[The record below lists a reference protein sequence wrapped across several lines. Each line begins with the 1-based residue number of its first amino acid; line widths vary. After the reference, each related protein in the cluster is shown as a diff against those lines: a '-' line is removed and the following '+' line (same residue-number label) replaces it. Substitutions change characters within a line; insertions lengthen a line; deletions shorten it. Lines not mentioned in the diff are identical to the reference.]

1 MWPPYPTGSA
11 TARGDETTFTKSLI
25 ISLKDATANWYSRLP
40 PGCIYFWQQLKGK
53 FLLNFQGFQAELDTK
68 EDFLS
73 CAQWEKEILPNF
85 YQRFL
90 QLNAQSP
97 EVSDDQVIAQAINAL
112 WAGPLHSHLIKE
124 RPKIV
129 PELYEQFTKFNKS
142 ETQHFLKLEQQRKV
156 SKPDKAP
163 KPRYNENQWSYP
175 KPIHNIDSDDCRPS
189 ENWKK
194 NFGTPPQERHPR
206 TFDQRFM

>member
-1 MWPPYPTGSA
+1 MKPPSPNPSSFLSRTPQQTGTPGSPQGA
-11 TARGDETTFTKSLI
+11 STFGNSSKESSYSISRGSKRSSI
-25 ISLKDATANWYSRLP
+25 RKKI
-40 PGCIYFWQQLKGK
+40 
-53 FLLNFQGFQAELDTK
+53 
-68 EDFLS
+68 FLS
-73 CAQWEKEILPNF
+73 CAQREKEILPNF

-90 QLNAQSP
+90 QLKAQAP

-112 WAGPLHSHLIKE
+112 WAGPLHSHLVKE

-163 KPRYNENQWSYP
+163 KPRYNENERSYP